1 MAESPSAVILEPPK
15 INSDTVSTVSPFLS
29 HGVMGPDAMIF
40 VHRTVFRMRTGASAS
55 RETSFSLKRLNI
67 VFIFSDGGQIG
78 GDKKSAQNFSGLR

>member
-1 MAESPSAVILEPPK
+1 MSLNFMAESPSAVILEPPK
-15 INSDTVSTVSPFLS
+15 IKSVTVSPS
-29 HGVMGPDAMIF
+29 ICHEVMEPDAMIF

-78 GDKKSAQNFSGLR
+78 